1 MSVMSDFKSDLLKML
16 QRPTFELSLLEKQW
30 STIEAQFK
38 REQIRLARKV
48 PINDPI
54 RSGVDLFG
62 PLDRGLDEILHTRA
76 IGYLLNP
83 NAQHGLKKKALTAV
97 IDKVKDVSPRGVG
110 ATQFLAILHQER
122 TTISVTPEYRWR
134 VEDFKRTAARCDIRI
149 ELSSPASTALLII
162 ENKIRSTG
170 TNEQLKWYERKA
182 NEWRKENERGID
194 PLLIYLTRTDL
205 QKIKASDSKWLD
217 LTYIELAA
225 ALRKVWLEEKDGAGR
240 EWLSLYISS
249 ITGRVL
255 GINGRELTK
264 APINFI
270 ETYLGEGA

>member
-1 MSVMSDFKSDLLKML
+1 VEKLMSVMSDFKSDLLKML

-110 ATQFLAILHQER
+110 ATQFLAILHQG
-122 TTISVTPEYRWR
+122 
-134 VEDFKRTAARCDIRI
+134 C
-149 ELSSPASTALLII
+149 
-162 ENKIRSTG
+162 
-170 TNEQLKWYERKA
+170 
-182 NEWRKENERGID
+182 
-194 PLLIYLTRTDL
+194 PL
-205 QKIKASDSKWLD
+205 
-217 LTYIELAA
+217 
-225 ALRKVWLEEKDGAGR
+225 
-240 EWLSLYISS
+240 
-249 ITGRVL
+249 
-255 GINGRELTK
+255 
-264 APINFI
+264 
-270 ETYLGEGA
+270 